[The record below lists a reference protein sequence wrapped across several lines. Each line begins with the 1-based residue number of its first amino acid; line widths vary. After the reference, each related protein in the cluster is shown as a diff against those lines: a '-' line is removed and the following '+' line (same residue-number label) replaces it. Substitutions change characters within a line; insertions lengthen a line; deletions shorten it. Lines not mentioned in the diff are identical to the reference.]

1 MVRLARSELVEGELL
16 SVDEVLARIDS
27 VTLDHVATLAAALL
41 GRPRTLA
48 VVGPFKSPHRFTRER

>member
-16 SVDEVLARIDS
+16 SVDEVLSRIDN
-27 VTLDHVATLAAALL
+27 VTLGDVATLAAALL

-48 VVGPFKSPHRFTRER
+48 VVGPFKSPVGFTRRR